1 MVQVGSGCK
10 KPRLEPGVVSSPV
23 MATTP
28 TSSASRRSQ
37 RQRRVRGEKEI
48 VVSSDQKLRDLK
60 VEVSF
65 EKILMF
71 LLRRLIRNW
80 RNCVADNEE
89 ISDPAVR
96 PAPDL

>member
-1 MVQVGSGCK
+1 MDPFSNVSHLNSNTFVLQVGSNCK
-10 KPRLEPGVVSSPV
+10 KPRLEPGVMQSPV

-65 EKILMF
+65 ETFKF
-71 LLRRLIRNW
+71 
-80 RNCVADNEE
+80 
-89 ISDPAVR
+89 
-96 PAPDL
+96 